1 MEIINKQEKSSTPT
15 VGRTMAQNLYLG
27 IALVVVGVIWILYNF
42 DVIGYKFFDAFFSW
56 QMLLLVIGGY
66 LLTMKK
72 WVAGVITMG
81 VGLFFVATDLL
92 DLYIPFNK
100 VVLPVVCI
108 AAGLAVIFSRGYYK
122 K

>member
-1 MEIINKQEKSSTPT
+1 MEIINKQEKTSTPA
-15 VGRTMAQNLYLG
+15 VGRTLAQNLYLG
-27 IALVVVGVIWILYNF
+27 IALIVVGLIWILYNF

-56 QMLLLVIGGY
+56 QMLLMVIGGY
-66 LLTMKK
+66 LLTLKK
-72 WVAGVITMG
+72 WAAGIITMG

-92 DLYIPFNK
+92 NVYIPFNK

-108 AAGLAVIFSRGYYK
+108 AAGLAVIFSRTYYK